1 MRKFYTILGLLFSIT
16 SAQAQ
21 SQHCGT
27 DEYYKMQLANHPS
40 LQKDADDFKVQAKTN
55 IHSKI
60 EKRATKYTI
69 PVVFHVIHTN
79 GPENISR
86 AQILDQIRVLNED
99 YSYTNANK
107 TALRAQ
113 FTSVAGSA
121 DIEFKLASI
130 DPNGNCFDGVNRI
143 YSSTGVDMD
152 MTKEP
157 VKSLAYWNYKKYL
170 NIWVVTN
177 IVDGTGS
184 ASGTVLGYAVFPWMA
199 STSKDG
205 IVVRH
210 DNVGTIGTASGGDG
224 GRTLSHEIGHW
235 LGLFHTFQGGCADD
249 DMCDD
254 TPPVSGTFVNAS
266 CPANGNSCNNDV
278 PDKLDMWEDYM
289 DYSNGKCM
297 AAFTLQQIAIMR
309 NTLAS
314 TSYRN
319 SNISS
324 ANLIATGVTT
334 QNVAPV
340 ANFTASS
347 TTICAGQS
355 VVFTD
360 LTCKGNPTVRSW
372 TLTGS
377 SSPSS
382 TLASPTVVYQTPGT
396 YSVSLMS
403 QNSYG
408 SNTMTKTNYI
418 TVLPAVSKGEPTFEE
433 GLENGDPTTN
443 SSGFTHL
450 SPVASRFAV
459 TNTAAFT
466 GSNSYIAKITTGSA
480 AGNVFS
486 FTTKSFDISQIPST
500 SIPKFTFYCS
510 YVQPSVDVAE
520 VLRIYIS
527 TDCGGTYKQLLERS
541 GLGLAYSTS
550 ATYASNFVP
559 KTISQWKRIGIGN
572 LTSIGYGTAQNA
584 IFRIDVVS
592 AGGNSVYIDNINMSA
607 NYAGVNNIQSD
618 KVKVSIYP
626 NPTKSFAT
634 LKLNSAIGSK
644 NCKISLY
651 DLSGREV
658 SVIYNGQINE
668 GKQEFEINHPNN
680 ETFGLFIIS
689 ITTEFGTVSSP
700 IIFSAE

>member
-1 MRKFYTILGLLFSIT
+1 MKKFYTILGIVFSLNIAI
-16 SAQAQ
+16 AQTH
-21 SQHCGT
+21 HCGT
-27 DEYYKMQLANHPS
+27 DEYYKMQTQNDPS
-40 LQKDADDFKVQAKTN
+40 LKKAEQEFRNIAKASIN
-55 IHSKI
+55 SKI
-60 EKRATKYTI
+60 TKRATKYII

-86 AQILDQIRVLNED
+86 EQMLDQIRVLNDD
-99 YSYTNANK
+99 YSYKNANK
-107 TALRAQ
+107 TALRSQ
-113 FTSVAGSA
+113 FTAVAGSA
-121 DIEFKLASI
+121 DIEFKMASI
-130 DPNGNCFDGVNRI
+130 DINGNCFDGVNRI

-199 STSKDG
+199 GSRKDG

-210 DNVGTIGTASGGDG
+210 DNVGTIGTASNGDG
-224 GRTLSHEIGHW
+224 GRTLTHEVGHW
-235 LGLFHTFQGGCADD
+235 LGLFHTFQGDCVDD

-266 CPANGNSCNNDV
+266 CPANGNSCKNDV
-278 PDKLDMWEDYM
+278 PDKLDMWENYM

-309 NTLAS
+309 GSLAAAP
-314 TSYRN
+314 RN
-319 SNISS
+319 SNVAAS
-324 ANLIATGVTT
+324 NLTATGVSP
-334 QNVAPV
+334 QSVAPV

-360 LTCKGNPTVRSW
+360 LSCKGNPTVRSW

-377 SSPSS
+377 STPSS

-396 YSVSLMS
+396 YNVSLMA

-408 SNTMTKTNYI
+408 SNTLTKTAYI
-418 TVLPAVSKGEPTFEE
+418 TVLPAVSKGDPNFEE
-433 GLENGDPTTN
+433 GFENGDPTTT
-443 SSGFTHL
+443 SAGFTHI
-450 SPVASRFAV
+450 SPAASRFAL

-466 GSNSYIAKITTGSA
+466 GSNSYLAKITTGSTP
-480 AGNVFS
+480 GNVFS

-500 SIPKFTFYCS
+500 STPKFTFYCS
-510 YVQPSVDVAE
+510 YVQPSVDVADI
-520 VLRIYIS
+520 LRIYIS
-527 TDCGGTYKQLLERS
+527 TDCGGTFKQILERS

-550 ATYASNFVP
+550 ATYTSNFVP
-559 KTISQWKRIGIGN
+559 KTASQWKRIGLGS
-572 LTSIGYGTAQNA
+572 LVPLGYDKSQNA

-592 AGGNSVYIDNINMSA
+592 AGGNSVFLDNINMSP
-607 NYAGVNNIQSD
+607 NYAGINTITPEKIGISL
-618 KVKVSIYP
+618 YP
-626 NPTKSFAT
+626 NPAKTLAT
-634 LKLNSAIGSK
+634 LKLNSIIHSN
-644 NCKISLY
+644 NCQISLY
-651 DLSGREV
+651 DLTGREV
-658 SVIYNGQINE
+658 SVVYKGQLSE
-668 GKQEFEINHPNN
+668 GKQEFEITHPNN
-680 ETFGLFIIS
+680 EAFGLFIVS
-689 ITTEFGTVSSP
+689 IKTEFGTVSSP

>member
-1 MRKFYTILGLLFSIT
+1 MKKFYTILVIVFSLNIAI
-16 SAQAQ
+16 AQTH
-21 SQHCGT
+21 HCGT
-27 DEYYKMQLANHPS
+27 DEYYKMQLQNNPS
-40 LQKDADDFKVQAKTN
+40 LQKAEQEFRDIAKASIN
-55 IHSKI
+55 SKI
-60 EKRATKYTI
+60 TKRATKYTI

-86 AQILDQIRVLNED
+86 EQILDQIRVLNED

-107 TALRAQ
+107 TALRSQ
-113 FTSVAGSA
+113 FTGVAGSA

-130 DPNGNCFDGVNRI
+130 DVNGNCFDGVNRI
-143 YSSTGVDMD
+143 YSSTGVDMN

-184 ASGTVLGYAVFPWMA
+184 TSGTVLGYAVFPWMA
-199 STSKDG
+199 GTKKDG

-235 LGLFHTFQGGCADD
+235 LGLYHTFQGDCADGD
-249 DMCDD
+249 FCDD
-254 TPPVSGTFVNAS
+254 TPPVSGTFVNAN
-266 CPANGNSCNNDV
+266 CPVNGNSCTNDV
-278 PDKLDMWEDYM
+278 PDKLDMWENYM

-309 NTLAS
+309 GSLAAAP
-314 TSYRN
+314 RN
-319 SNISS
+319 SNVAAS
-324 ANLIATGVTT
+324 NLVATGVTP
-334 QNVAPV
+334 QLIAPV
-340 ANFTASS
+340 ANFTAST

-355 VVFTD
+355 VVFSD
-360 LTCKGNPTVRSW
+360 LSCKGNPTVRSW

-377 SSPSS
+377 STPSS

-396 YSVSLMS
+396 YNVSLMA

-408 SNTMTKTNYI
+408 SNTLTKTGYI
-418 TVLPAVSKGEPTFEE
+418 TVLPAVSKGVPNFEE
-433 GLENGDPTTN
+433 GFENGDPTTTLA
-443 SSGFTHL
+443 GFTHI
-450 SPVASRFAV
+450 SPSTSRFAL

-466 GSNSYIAKITTGSA
+466 GTNSYLAKITTGSA

-500 SIPKFTFYCS
+500 STPRFTFYCS
-510 YVQPSVDVAE
+510 YVQPSVDVADI
-520 VLRIYIS
+520 LRVYIS
-527 TDCGGTYKQLLERS
+527 TDCGGTYKQILERS

-559 KTISQWKRIGIGN
+559 KTTSQWKRLGIGS
-572 LTSIGYGTAQNA
+572 LTSLGYDKVQNA

-592 AGGNSVYIDNINMSA
+592 AGGNSVFLDNINMSA
-607 NYAGVNNIQSD
+607 NYAGVNNITPEKIGISL
-618 KVKVSIYP
+618 YP
-626 NPTKSFAT
+626 NPAKTLAT
-634 LKLNSAIGSK
+634 LKLNSIVNSN

-651 DLSGREV
+651 DLTGREV
-658 SVIYNGQINE
+658 SVIYQGTLSE
-668 GKQEFEINHPNN
+668 GKQEFEITHPNN
-680 ETFGLFIIS
+680 EAFGLFIVS
-689 ITTEFGTVSSP
+689 IKTEFGTVSSP